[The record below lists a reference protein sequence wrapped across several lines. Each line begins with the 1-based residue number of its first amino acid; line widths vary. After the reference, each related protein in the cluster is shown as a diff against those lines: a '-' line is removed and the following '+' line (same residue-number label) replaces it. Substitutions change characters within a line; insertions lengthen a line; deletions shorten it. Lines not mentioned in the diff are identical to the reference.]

1 MRKLCVKLC
10 NATSYPPLG
19 PVFKNIF
26 LLLQKNT
33 PPSSEMQ
40 DLLQSL
46 HLKGIN
52 EKNEGYF

>member
-1 MRKLCVKLC
+1 MRKLRVKLR
-10 NATSYPPLG
+10 NDTIYPPLG
-19 PVFKNIF
+19 PVFFKKIS
-26 LLLQKNT
+26 QKRT

-52 EKNEGYF
+52 EKNQGYF

>member
-19 PVFKNIF
+19 PVIKNNF
-26 LLLQKNT
+26 FLQKHT

-52 EKNEGYF
+52 EKNQGYF